1 MKIDAYYTV
10 LIILVAAAV
19 TFATRLTAFVNFG
32 GRKGGEPPKWV
43 TYLGQ
48 VLPPAVIALLV
59 VYCLRNIDL
68 FSGSHGLPEL
78 LCVAVAALLH
88 LWKRN
93 ELLSIF
99 GSTALYMVLVQLV
112 FPG

>member
-1 MKIDAYYTV
+1 MTIDPIYTA

-19 TFATRLTAFVNFG
+19 TFGTRLLAFVVFG
-32 GRKGGEPPKWV
+32 GRKDGEPPKWV

-78 LCVAVAALLH
+78 LCVVVAALLH

-99 GSTALYMVLVQLV
+99 GSTILYMILVQLV
-112 FPG
+112 FPS

>member
-1 MKIDAYYTV
+1 MNTAALHTV
-10 LIILVAAAV
+10 LIILVATAV
-19 TFATRLTAFVNFG
+19 TFGTRLLPFLIFS
-32 GRKGGEPPKWV
+32 GRKGTQPPQWV
-43 TYLGQ
+43 TYLGK

-68 FSGSHGLPEL
+68 FSGNHGLPEL
-78 LCVAVAALLH
+78 LCVAVCALLH

-99 GSTALYMVLVQLV
+99 GSTILYMVLVQFVLK
-112 FPG
+112 G